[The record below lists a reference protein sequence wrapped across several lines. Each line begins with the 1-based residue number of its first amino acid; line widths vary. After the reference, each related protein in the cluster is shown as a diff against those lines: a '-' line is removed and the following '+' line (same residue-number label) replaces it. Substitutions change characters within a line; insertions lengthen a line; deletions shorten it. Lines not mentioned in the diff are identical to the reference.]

1 MVFSRNKAFENL
13 TENLRVI
20 CGSQL
25 SLGFWF
31 IDTTRRRLDTTWG
44 FASWIHQVVAVEPNP
59 AAAKAIR
66 ERLAAPINSG
76 QLILEDVRHVRVGDD
91 GDQ

>member
-1 MVFSRNKAFENL
+1 M
-13 TENLRVI
+13 
-20 CGSQL
+20 
-25 SLGFWF
+25 
-31 IDTTRRRLDTTWG
+31 
-44 FASWIHQVVAVEPNP
+44 EPNP